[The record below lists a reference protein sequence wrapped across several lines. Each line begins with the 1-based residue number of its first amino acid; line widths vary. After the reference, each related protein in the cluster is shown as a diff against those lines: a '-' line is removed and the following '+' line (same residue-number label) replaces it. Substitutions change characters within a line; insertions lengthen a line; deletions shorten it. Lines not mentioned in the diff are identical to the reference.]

1 MPGVEGV
8 DTSERLRDKLT
19 FDGVAMTSNMPCA
32 ALLLN
37 VGVLWR
43 CEELF
48 AERLD
53 LSPCWAVLYML
64 LTVMS
69 AVSTSKDL
77 LGIWDRERDRASDSD
92 FVSRRSLFSDG
103 NCFLSWSEM
112 CLALSNDVDL
122 CFD

>member
-8 DTSERLRDKLT
+8 DTSETFRDKLM
-19 FDGVAMTSNMPCA
+19 FDGVAMTSNMPFA

-37 VGVLWR
+37 VGVLCR
-43 CEELF
+43 CDELF

-53 LSPCWAVLYML
+53 LSPCWPVLYML

-77 LGIWDRERDRASDSD
+77 LGI
-92 FVSRRSLFSDG
+92 
-103 NCFLSWSEM
+103 
-112 CLALSNDVDL
+112 
-122 CFD
+122 